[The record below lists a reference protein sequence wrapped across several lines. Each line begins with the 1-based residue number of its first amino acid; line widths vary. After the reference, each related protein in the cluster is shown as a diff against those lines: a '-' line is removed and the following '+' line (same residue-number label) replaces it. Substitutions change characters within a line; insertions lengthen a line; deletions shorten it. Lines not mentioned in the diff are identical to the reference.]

1 MGVTV
6 KPTITI
12 AGEVIACSADALDT
26 EPVAINGYEIKW
38 GKDDYQSSS
47 VSPASAEIALIDT
60 TDEWAGRIRTRNALG
75 LQVEISWTGYS
86 VPADTPDA
94 APTIIG
100 PVVMF
105 RGRITSA
112 EARPRRI
119 KASDNRRAWEI
130 SLTLADR
137 TADYG
142 NALAPPVEWP
152 REKMITRAI
161 KVRDLGL
168 AAGSGIE
175 QVYFWP
181 GYVDTYT
188 SPLDVKNA
196 SALDL
201 MADLYTSMGNDTYAY
216 DPHENVVRQFIR
228 LSQPMTTY
236 LATFDS
242 SQGAVM
248 PVPNDI
254 EVDEQIYPGVALGGC
269 DLAAEPI
276 VSVEPE
282 QDINRLECSW
292 KDFSTQHGD
301 WTTIKEDVKP
311 GDARR
316 VMSWSSWIDDGRA
329 IDPTLDNVWDRA
341 RQEGARPRHPE
352 ITIPATHEFVSERLA
367 RWLLQ
372 TWANTRPAYI
382 AGSLPYLWLMADMP
396 SYSPIVAPI
405 GGVTRY
411 DALEGF
417 SASLNVHWIHN
428 NGPAISPARWSS
440 LRQIK
445 TSLEQSSVP
454 WWWKLLGLPI
464 PPPVEVGEPT
474 PERDLKWG
482 HPDQVPGYAWHP
494 SVTWADARHIED
506 KNTQIKDVLS

>member
-12 AGEVIACSADALDT
+12 DGEPLACSAEALDL
-26 EPVAINGYEIKW
+26 EPVAIKGFSITW
-38 GKDDYQSSS
+38 GRDDYQSSS
-47 VSPASAEIALIDT
+47 VSPASAEISIIDT
-60 TDEWAGRIRTRNALG
+60 TEEWAGRIRTRNALG
-75 LQVEISWTGYS
+75 LKVEISWIGYS

-94 APTIIG
+94 EPTLIG
-100 PVVMF
+100 PIIMF

-119 KASDNRRAWEI
+119 SASNGRRAWEI

-152 REKMITRAI
+152 RQTMLNRAI
-161 KVRDLGL
+161 AIRDLGL
-168 AAGSGIE
+168 EAGSEIE

-181 GYVDTYT
+181 GYTAVITA
-188 SPLDVKNA
+188 PLDVKNA

-201 MADLYTSMGNDTYAY
+201 MGEFYASMGNDTYSY
-216 DPHENVVRQFIR
+216 DPHENVIRQFIR

-254 EVDEQIYPGVALGGC
+254 EVDEKIYPGVALGGC
-269 DLAAEPI
+269 ELLGEPAVI
-276 VSVEPE
+276 VEPE

-292 KDFSTQHGD
+292 KDHSTGHND
-301 WTTIKEDVKP
+301 WTTVKEDVKA

-316 VMSWSSWIDDGRA
+316 VMSWSSWIDGGIT
-329 IDPTLDNVWDRA
+329 IDATLENVWDRA
-341 RQEGARPRHPE
+341 RQEGARPRHPA
-352 ITIPATHEFVSERLA
+352 ISMPTTHEFVSERLA
-367 RWLLQ
+367 RWLLS

-382 AGSLPYLWLMADMP
+382 AGSMPYLWLMADMP
-396 SYSPIVAPI
+396 DYSPIVAPI
-405 GGVTRY
+405 GGETRY
-411 DALEGF
+411 NAIEGF
-417 SASLNVHWIHN
+417 SATLNVHWIHN
-428 NGPAISPARWSS
+428 NGTPITPARWAS
-440 LRQIK
+440 LQQVR
-445 TSLEQSSVP
+445 TSYDEPSVP
-454 WWWKLLGLPI
+454 WWWSLLGLPI
-464 PPPVEVGEPT
+464 PAPVPVGEPT

-482 HPDQVPGYAWHP
+482 HPDRLEGYGWAP

-506 KNTQIKDVLS
+506 ANTQIKDVLT